1 MADAIDRQKALA
13 NIANFY
19 REALRRDKA
28 GQDLARSLGLH
39 DGGLLERFQ
48 MGYAN
53 GSLLKAIPSKGAL
66 RDYLREIGLLGADG
80 QETALG
86 CLTLTALD
94 GPVLDA
100 NLDAGDYADQTVVN
114 AVPFVTYSIENP
126 SDYATGTYSGLAV
139 IYMPQQGFE
148 HINYNLVITEL
159 IAQ

>member
-28 GQDLARSLGLH
+28 GQELARSLGLH
-39 DGGLLERFQ
+39 DSGLLERFQ

-94 GPVLDA
+94 AQQNIAGFVTIGKDGAERRFPASLPYICA
-100 NLDAGDYADQTVVN
+100 NLGHWDRGR
-114 AVPFVTYSIENP
+114 SLSGHSP
-126 SDYATGTYSGLAV
+126 SEPCG
-139 IYMPQQGFE
+139 
-148 HINYNLVITEL
+148 
-159 IAQ
+159 